1 MGAKIKN
8 QDYNYQAKQ
17 ERKKRKE
24 KCNRTTLQLRRV
36 CKKKELTSSND
47 CLHPSKHLAFLS
59 LLIYH
64 IKQCGTS
71 LQKSI
76 LQCRLQF
83 TLPRLKQLN
92 YLKRHNSLKS
102 KQTQRQGPHLKS
114 YRAMKQKMIHQLFTP
129 LIHVTSIKNNN
140 TLFAKDISCKNL
152 SKEVDHEM
160 KAILGGTSNCHTNLQ
175 GKEQVGG

>member
-1 MGAKIKN
+1 MGAEIKN

-59 LLIYH
+59 LQIHH

-76 LQCRLQF
+76 LQCHPQF

-92 YLKRHNSLKS
+92 YLKRHNPLGS
-102 KQTQRQGPHLKS
+102 KQTQHQGPHLKS
-114 YRAMKQKMIHQLFTP
+114 YRAMK
-129 LIHVTSIKNNN
+129 
-140 TLFAKDISCKNL
+140 
-152 SKEVDHEM
+152 
-160 KAILGGTSNCHTNLQ
+160 
-175 GKEQVGG
+175 